1 MVDFPILSTLTFLPL
16 AGVLFI
22 ILGKIVNPENYE
34 NISKYVALIISL
46 VVFLL
51 SFLLLYSF
59 DKSSIDFQF
68 FERYE
73 IMKGLM
79 TYQMGIDGISILFVL
94 LTTFLTPVC
103 VIASWNSINDRV
115 DYYMASF
122 LILETLM
129 IGTFCALDI
138 VLFYLFFESVL
149 IPMFII
155 IGIWGGERRV
165 YSAFKFF
172 LYTLLGSV
180 LMLAA
185 IIYIILISGT
195 TELPLI
201 YNLFNIEKGFIEH
214 LLWLAF
220 FASFAVKMPMWPLHT
235 WLPDA
240 HVEAPTAGSVI
251 LAAILLKMGGY
262 GFLRFSLPLFP
273 DSSLFF
279 SDFIFFLSIVAII
292 YTSIV
297 AFVQEDIKKLIAYS
311 SVAHMGFV
319 TMGIFTFT
327 INGIQGGIFQMFS
340 HGLISGALFLSVGV
354 IYERM
359 HTRKISDYG
368 GVVMVMPKFAVA
380 LMIFTLANV
389 GLPGTSGFIGEFLTI
404 IALFSVNKV
413 FAIFAATGVILSA
426 VYGLWLYRKVIFEKI
441 SNDLVKTLKDLTLRE
456 KSILFPFVIL
466 IVLFGIYPLPVL
478 DLISVSSLNLL
489 DNLNFSG
496 GPE

>member
-1 MVDFPILSTLTFLPL
+1 MQGIQILSILTFLPL
-16 AGVLFI
+16 LGVVFI
-22 ILGKIVNPENYE
+22 ILGKLINSENYE
-34 NISKYVALIISL
+34 KISKFIALTISSAVFIISL
-46 VVFLL
+46 FLI
-51 SFLLLYSF
+51 LYF
-59 DKSSIDFQF
+59 DKNSTDFQF
-68 FERYE
+68 FERTE
-73 IMKGLM
+73 IIKGLF
-79 TYQMGIDGISILFVL
+79 TYQMGIDGISILFIL

-103 VIASWNSINDRV
+103 ILASWNSISDRI
-115 DYYMASF
+115 DHYMSSF

-129 IGTFCALDI
+129 IGTFCSLDI
-138 VLFYLFFESVL
+138 VMFYIFFESVL

-185 IIYIILISGT
+185 IIFIVLISGT

-201 YNLFNIEKGFIEH
+201 YENLNIDKGMAQNI
-214 LLWLAF
+214 LWLAF
-220 FASFAVKMPMWPLHT
+220 FASFAIKMPMWPVHT

-262 GFLRFSLPLFP
+262 GFLRFSLPMFP
-273 DSSLFF
+273 DASLYF
-279 SDFIFFLSIVAII
+279 SNFVFFLSIVAII

-297 AFVQEDIKKLIAYS
+297 AYVQEDIKKLIAYS

-319 TMGIFTFT
+319 TMGIFTFS
-327 INGIQGGIFQMFS
+327 INGIQGSIFQMFS

-354 IYERM
+354 VYERM

-368 GVVMVMPKFAVA
+368 GVVSVMPKFAVM
-380 LMIFTLANV
+380 LMIFTLANI

-404 IALFSVNKV
+404 IALFSVSKT
-413 FAIFAATGVILSA
+413 FAFFAASGVILSA
-426 VYGLWLYRKVIFEKI
+426 VYGLWLYRNVIFEKI
-441 SNDLVKTLKDLTLRE
+441 SNEAVKTLKDLSFRE
-456 KSILFPFVIL
+456 KVIL
-466 IVLFGIYPLPVL
+466 IPLVVLIILFGIYPMPVL
-478 DLISVSSLNLL
+478 DLISASSIDLS
-489 DNLNFSG
+489 DSVKFMHG
-496 GPE
+496 DK

>member
-1 MVDFPILSTLTFLPL
+1 MQDIQILSILTFLPL
-16 AGVLFI
+16 LGVVFI
-22 ILGKIVNPENYE
+22 ILGKLINSENYE
-34 NISKYVALIISL
+34 KISKFIALTISSAVFIISL
-46 VVFLL
+46 FLI
-51 SFLLLYSF
+51 LYF
-59 DKSSIDFQF
+59 DKNSTDFQF
-68 FERYE
+68 FERTE
-73 IMKGLM
+73 IIKGLF
-79 TYQMGIDGISILFVL
+79 TYQMGIDGISILFIL

-103 VIASWNSINDRV
+103 ILASWNSISDRI
-115 DYYMASF
+115 DHYMSSF

-129 IGTFCALDI
+129 IGTFCSLDI
-138 VLFYLFFESVL
+138 VMFYIFFESVL

-185 IIYIILISGT
+185 IIFIVLISGT

-201 YNLFNIEKGFIEH
+201 YENLNIDKGMAQNI
-214 LLWLAF
+214 LWLAF
-220 FASFAVKMPMWPLHT
+220 FASFAIKMPMWPVHT

-262 GFLRFSLPLFP
+262 GFLRFSLPMFP
-273 DSSLFF
+273 DASLYF
-279 SDFIFFLSIVAII
+279 SNFVFFLSIVAII

-297 AFVQEDIKKLIAYS
+297 AYVQEDIKKLIAYS

-319 TMGIFTFT
+319 TMGIFTFS
-327 INGIQGGIFQMFS
+327 INGIQGSIFQMFS

-354 IYERM
+354 VYERM

-368 GVVMVMPKFAVA
+368 GVVSVMPKFAVM
-380 LMIFTLANV
+380 LMIFTLANI

-404 IALFSVNKV
+404 IALFSVSKT
-413 FAIFAATGVILSA
+413 FAFFAASGVILSA
-426 VYGLWLYRKVIFEKI
+426 VYGLWLYRNVIFEKI
-441 SNDLVKTLKDLTLRE
+441 SNEAVKTLKDLSFRE
-456 KSILFPFVIL
+456 KVIL
-466 IVLFGIYPLPVL
+466 IPLVVLIILFGIYPMPVL
-478 DLISVSSLNLL
+478 DLISASSIDLS
-489 DNLNFSG
+489 DSVKFMHG
-496 GPE
+496 DK

>member
-1 MVDFPILSTLTFLPL
+1 MQDIQILSILTFLPL
-16 AGVLFI
+16 LGVVFI
-22 ILGKIVNPENYE
+22 ILGKLINSENYE
-34 NISKYVALIISL
+34 KISKFIALTISSA
-46 VVFLL
+46 VFIASL
-51 SFLLLYSF
+51 FLILYF
-59 DKSSIDFQF
+59 DKNSTDFQF
-68 FERYE
+68 FERTE
-73 IMKGLM
+73 IMKGLF
-79 TYQMGIDGISILFVL
+79 TYQMGIDGISILFIL

-103 VIASWNSINDRV
+103 ILASWNSISDRI
-115 DYYMASF
+115 DHYMSSF

-129 IGTFCALDI
+129 IGTFCSLDI
-138 VLFYLFFESVL
+138 VMFYIFFESVL

-185 IIYIILISGT
+185 IIFIVLISGT

-201 YNLFNIEKGFIEH
+201 YENLNIDKGMAQNI
-214 LLWLAF
+214 LWLAF
-220 FASFAVKMPMWPLHT
+220 FASFAIKMPMWPVHT

-262 GFLRFSLPLFP
+262 GFLRFSLPMFP
-273 DSSLFF
+273 DASLYF
-279 SDFIFFLSIVAII
+279 SNFVFFLSIVAII

-297 AFVQEDIKKLIAYS
+297 AYVQEDIKKLIAYS

-319 TMGIFTFT
+319 TMGIFTFS
-327 INGIQGGIFQMFS
+327 INGIQGSIFQMFS

-354 IYERM
+354 VYERM

-368 GVVMVMPKFAVA
+368 GVVSVMPKFAVM
-380 LMIFTLANV
+380 LMIFTLANI

-404 IALFSVNKV
+404 IALFSVSKT
-413 FAIFAATGVILSA
+413 FAFFAASGVILSA
-426 VYGLWLYRKVIFEKI
+426 VYGLWLYRNVIFEKI
-441 SNDLVKTLKDLTLRE
+441 SNEAVKTLKDLSFRE
-456 KSILFPFVIL
+456 KVIL
-466 IVLFGIYPLPVL
+466 IPLVVLIILFGIYPMPVL
-478 DLISVSSLNLL
+478 DLISASSIDLS
-489 DNLNFSG
+489 DSVKFMHG
-496 GPE
+496 DK